1 MAGED
6 WSYGRLEPELQADEV
21 TLLSRPPVMARN
33 LLSCT
38 LGECNSPA
46 IDPTLRRTAYRCAL
60 LHSNTEIGSMTIDVS
75 THFVLHIDAVQSD
88 LKVHLKTT
96 DFRLLDDPDPGLF
109 LWSGWDEQPRA

>member
-1 MAGED
+1 
-6 WSYGRLEPELQADEV
+6 
-21 TLLSRPPVMARN
+21 
-33 LLSCT
+33 
-38 LGECNSPA
+38 
-46 IDPTLRRTAYRCAL
+46 
-60 LHSNTEIGSMTIDVS
+60 MTIDVG